1 LANLDIQKFRADAQ
15 AFLSRSDKEY
25 YLHFS
30 GRKDSLETASI
41 FDKYSWLFTVSN
53 MQYLQQKKQQEAG
66 QSRKKYSYLLK
77 FCTEYLLEKSLQ
89 QLRQQIALDEAAA
102 RVNIDG
108 KDMPFRFLEVM
119 LANEPDKA
127 RRDHIEKL
135 RNDKIEEAL
144 NPNLYQ
150 YWEEVHQ
157 QARQFGFDSYSHLF
171 SNLLEQDFD
180 LLQAGMKKLLSETH
194 QLYQNHFGQ
203 LLYQELGI
211 NLGQSARSDFIYLK
225 RGQKYDPYFSTHKM
239 IGLFSETLKQ
249 LGIDIYSQKNIIFD
263 IEKRKK
269 GILAIENLKK
279 TSKLTEIEDSFHK
292 LSGINQGLEN
302 KKEQLIK
309 DVKEE
314 FERNP
319 EKRMQTFQQGNQ
331 IMLKEI
337 GFEEYLSQDE
347 DFKNNLN
354 YLEKNYQKKF
364 DNLKKEINRIVNS

>member
-1 LANLDIQKFRADAQ
+1 MAYIKSA
-15 AFLSRSDKEY
+15 
-25 YLHFS
+25 
-30 GRKDSLETASI
+30 LEIA
-41 FDKYSWLFTVSN
+41 
-53 MQYLQQKKQQEAG
+53 
-66 QSRKKYSYLLK
+66 
-77 FCTEYLLEKSLQ
+77 LEKSKK
-89 QLRQQIALDEAAA
+89 
-102 RVNIDG
+102 ID
-108 KDMPFRFLEVM
+108 R
-119 LANEPDKA
+119 
-127 RRDHIEKL
+127 
-135 RNDKIEEAL
+135 L
-144 NPNLYQ
+144 NPQEMAEIKQNKKIDSILAKYYKDQIDSDELWNNLKGISDKYLIKAQ
-150 YWEEVHQ
+150 NNFLQ
-157 QARQFGFDSYSHLF
+157 SLTFQ
-171 SNLLEQDFD
+171 SNV
-180 LLQAGMKKLLSETH
+180 
-194 QLYQNHFGQ
+194 Y
-203 LLYQELGI
+203 
-211 NLGQSARSDFIYLK
+211 
-225 RGQKYDPYFSTHKM
+225 
-239 IGLFSETLKQ
+239 
-249 LGIDIYSQKNIIFD
+249 D

-292 LSGINQGLEN
+292 LSKINQGLEN

>member
-1 LANLDIQKFRADAQ
+1 LAKYYKDQIDSDELWNNLKGI
-15 AFLSRSDKEY
+15 SDK
-25 YLHFS
+25 YLIKAQNNFLQ
-30 GRKDSLETASI
+30 SLT
-41 FDKYSWLFTVSN
+41 FQSN
-53 MQYLQQKKQQEAG
+53 VY
-66 QSRKKYSYLLK
+66 
-77 FCTEYLLEKSLQ
+77 
-89 QLRQQIALDEAAA
+89 
-102 RVNIDG
+102 
-108 KDMPFRFLEVM
+108 
-119 LANEPDKA
+119 
-127 RRDHIEKL
+127 
-135 RNDKIEEAL
+135 
-144 NPNLYQ
+144 
-150 YWEEVHQ
+150 
-157 QARQFGFDSYSHLF
+157 
-171 SNLLEQDFD
+171 
-180 LLQAGMKKLLSETH
+180 
-194 QLYQNHFGQ
+194 
-203 LLYQELGI
+203 
-211 NLGQSARSDFIYLK
+211 
-225 RGQKYDPYFSTHKM
+225 
-239 IGLFSETLKQ
+239 
-249 LGIDIYSQKNIIFD
+249 D

-292 LSGINQGLEN
+292 LSKINQGLEN

>member
-1 LANLDIQKFRADAQ
+1 MAYIKSA
-15 AFLSRSDKEY
+15 
-25 YLHFS
+25 
-30 GRKDSLETASI
+30 LEIA
-41 FDKYSWLFTVSN
+41 
-53 MQYLQQKKQQEAG
+53 
-66 QSRKKYSYLLK
+66 
-77 FCTEYLLEKSLQ
+77 LEKSKK
-89 QLRQQIALDEAAA
+89 
-102 RVNIDG
+102 ID
-108 KDMPFRFLEVM
+108 R
-119 LANEPDKA
+119 
-127 RRDHIEKL
+127 
-135 RNDKIEEAL
+135 L
-144 NPNLYQ
+144 NPQEMAEIKQNKKIDSILAKYYKDQIDSDELWNNLKGISDKYLIKAQ
-150 YWEEVHQ
+150 NNFLQ
-157 QARQFGFDSYSHLF
+157 SLTFQ
-171 SNLLEQDFD
+171 SNV
-180 LLQAGMKKLLSETH
+180 
-194 QLYQNHFGQ
+194 Y
-203 LLYQELGI
+203 
-211 NLGQSARSDFIYLK
+211 
-225 RGQKYDPYFSTHKM
+225 
-239 IGLFSETLKQ
+239 
-249 LGIDIYSQKNIIFD
+249 D

>member
-1 LANLDIQKFRADAQ
+1 MAYIKSA
-15 AFLSRSDKEY
+15 
-25 YLHFS
+25 
-30 GRKDSLETASI
+30 LEIA
-41 FDKYSWLFTVSN
+41 
-53 MQYLQQKKQQEAG
+53 
-66 QSRKKYSYLLK
+66 
-77 FCTEYLLEKSLQ
+77 LEKSKK
-89 QLRQQIALDEAAA
+89 
-102 RVNIDG
+102 ID
-108 KDMPFRFLEVM
+108 R
-119 LANEPDKA
+119 
-127 RRDHIEKL
+127 
-135 RNDKIEEAL
+135 L
-144 NPNLYQ
+144 NPQEMAEIKQNKKIDSILAKYYKDQIDSDELWNNLKGISDKYLIKAQ
-150 YWEEVHQ
+150 NNFLQ
-157 QARQFGFDSYSHLF
+157 SLTFQ
-171 SNLLEQDFD
+171 SNV
-180 LLQAGMKKLLSETH
+180 
-194 QLYQNHFGQ
+194 Y
-203 LLYQELGI
+203 
-211 NLGQSARSDFIYLK
+211 
-225 RGQKYDPYFSTHKM
+225 
-239 IGLFSETLKQ
+239 
-249 LGIDIYSQKNIIFD
+249 D

-292 LSGINQGLEN
+292 LSGINQELEN